1 MRIPSAG
8 SGGGMGN
15 GDAQDGAAAEL
26 AVHEAELNAD
36 SWTTAPER
44 KLVLMEAGGASCFR
58 TAEWNHQRQGRDA
71 LAADGAAGGGGP
83 PAAGGAGVAPDAAGG
98 GASTRSRTAR
108 S

>member
-1 MRIPSAG
+1 
-8 SGGGMGN
+8 MGN

-26 AVHEAELNAD
+26 AVHEAELNSD

-44 KLVLMEAGGASCFR
+44 KLVLMEAAGASSRSR
-58 TAEWNHQRQGRDA
+58 TAEGNHQRQGRDA

-98 GASTRSRTAR
+98 GASMRSRTAR